1 MPTLISQ
8 LFWWPVTIQW
18 AIWRHTLD
26 YLEQKNSLHKVYS
39 FTRQYEVNICGVGPH
54 RQIHGSLPFSPAG
67 SVGRFGTWDW
77 ESHHALGHLQV
88 TWWFQRKIHNI
99 FGFNHMAYHQTRDF
113 AAMFLPTSNLIQKP
127 PQTGR
132 FRAPLVELHGGFADV
147 WPGWAQGA
155 GFAGTCHCERPSDP
169 EKLGS
174 WLESWLLWI
183 EMEWTNGWKV
193 KIEIEGLRLNIE
205 PAELAT
211 MVFLYSYLYSHS
223 LYLSLSPSLVLSF
236 PLSFYL
242 QIKNWKS
249 TCIWD
254 GS

>member
-1 MPTLISQ
+1 MHLCVWASWISLVGGFQ
-8 LFWWPVTIQW
+8 TINFVGIKFATCAEKLYWSLCFFFILQVH
-18 AIWRHTLD
+18 ADPNISIALVARNHTMGHLTP
-26 YLEQKNSLHKVYS
+26 YAGLPRAKKGSLHKVYS

-54 RQIHGSLPFSPAG
+54 GQIHGSLPFSPAG

-99 FGFNHMAYHQTRDF
+99 CNIFGFNHMAYHQTRDF

-132 FRAPLVELHGGFADV
+132 LRAPLVELHGGFADV

-174 WLESWLLWI
+174 
-183 EMEWTNGWKV
+183 
-193 KIEIEGLRLNIE
+193 
-205 PAELAT
+205 
-211 MVFLYSYLYSHS
+211 
-223 LYLSLSPSLVLSF
+223 
-236 PLSFYL
+236 
-242 QIKNWKS
+242 
-249 TCIWD
+249 
-254 GS
+254 